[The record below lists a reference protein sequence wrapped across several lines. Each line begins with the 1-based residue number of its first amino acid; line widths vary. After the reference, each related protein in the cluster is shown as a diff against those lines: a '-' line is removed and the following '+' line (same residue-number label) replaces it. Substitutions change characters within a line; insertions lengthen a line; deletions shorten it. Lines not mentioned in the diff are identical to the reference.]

1 MPPPETASL
10 TQFPYIA
17 LNLAA
22 LRMKICSCHLCRAF
36 GSGFAGGEIA
46 STWTVGM
53 AGLGGS
59 KMLPNRKAYGS
70 FVSWHSGHVSLIL
83 LQS

>member
-22 LRMKICSCHLCRAF
+22 LRMKSCRCHLLRAS
-36 GSGFAGGEIA
+36 GSGFRSRGERSLQEWYCSCRA
-46 STWTVGM
+46 K
-53 AGLGGS
+53 LGFS
-59 KMLPNRKAYGS
+59 HA
-70 FVSWHSGHVSLIL
+70 
-83 LQS
+83 